1 MPLILIGGGS
11 RSGKSSYALLRARQ
25 YGRRLAF
32 LATAEAGDDEMRT
45 RISKHQEERGPAF
58 QTLEIPLE
66 LPTVLA
72 ARQGEF
78 DAIVID
84 CLTLWLSNLMMEG
97 KRNPESM
104 LQELTAVAGKSAAHI
119 ILVTNEVG
127 CGIVPDNALA
137 REFRD
142 TAGRLNQM
150 AGLVADE
157 VYWMVFGIPLKVK

>member
-1 MPLILIGGGS
+1 
-11 RSGKSSYALLRARQ
+11 
-25 YGRRLAF
+25 
-32 LATAEAGDDEMRT
+32 
-45 RISKHQEERGPAF
+45 
-58 QTLEIPLE
+58 
-66 LPTVLA
+66 
-72 ARQGEF
+72 
-78 DAIVID
+78 
-84 CLTLWLSNLMMEG
+84 MEG